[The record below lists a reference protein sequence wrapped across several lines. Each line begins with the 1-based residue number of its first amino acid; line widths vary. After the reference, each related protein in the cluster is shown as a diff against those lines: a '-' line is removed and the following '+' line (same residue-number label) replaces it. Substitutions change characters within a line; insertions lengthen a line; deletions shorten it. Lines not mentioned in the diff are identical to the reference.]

1 MSAHADMHEDVAED
15 AVDNDR
21 NVVDDI
27 DNNNNVDEGD
37 DDEQVVIEAA
47 DLDAND
53 VAAQVAANE
62 ARNDA

>member
-1 MSAHADMHEDVAED
+1 MSTADMHEDVAVD
-15 AVDNDR
+15 AAVDDNDD
-21 NVVDDI
+21 N
-27 DNNNNVDEGD
+27 DNNNNVD
-37 DDEQVVIEAA
+37 DDEQVVIDAA

>member
-1 MSAHADMHEDVAED
+1 MSAADMHEDVAVD
-15 AVDNDR
+15 AAVDDNDD
-21 NVVDDI
+21 N
-27 DNNNNVDEGD
+27 DNNNVD
-37 DDEQVVIEAA
+37 DDEQVVIDAA